1 MAISSDQVSLL
12 FKAKGDTDEAKTAFE
27 SLAKSLGLST
37 SAAGQLAIGLPI
49 AGAAIAAVAGIA
61 LGAASAIWNLTKAAS
76 DYGSK
81 IFDASQ
87 KTGLG
92 AQSLSAL
99 RYAAETSGSSFEK
112 ITGSV
117 AKFNVLLGEAN
128 TGNEKAQK
136 TLEEYNITARD
147 TESALNQAIQKIA
160 EMKTADEQAAAAK
173 ALFKDRAGDVL
184 AVIKSFDGDLPALIA
199 KLEKLGLVM
208 SDEDARAADE
218 FGDTL
223 DTLSDQAAAA
233 GRQFAFELMPLA
245 IEAMQG
251 ISQAMAANRDDM
263 REWGAYLSDVIRGV
277 GIAFTD
283 LPKVLAFHFA
293 ATARMLGDDK
303 DQWASWSLY
312 VLSQMNPVIQALTLL
327 NQLGKQARP
336 FSQTAT
342 TGGRLYDLDPV
353 TNTMRIVGGD
363 ALPSISIPKISGGA
377 GGRGGGGS
385 ARGGG
390 KSAAAQ
396 KAEEELNDLIRIQE
410 IKIKRLETVYRESME
425 RIRAEFKKTGDE
437 NVFDQQAAAEIE
449 KFVKAVGD
457 AREELLKL
465 EDKLNENKSDTKQ
478 RLALMKQW
486 DDVKKISQMI
496 RKDREEND
504 RTRSDSA
511 KKAADEEKK
520 LLDEIA
526 KFAEETSK
534 RIHDTVVKN
543 ANAEI
548 KAAQDVYT
556 ETLRTR
562 RLIAA
567 EKIKLENDFFEVI
580 TRNTRVLRYENKVVF
595 DNAVIDLDKWKRAK
609 EAEINA
615 HVKDEETRKAA
626 LEEVNAEYERRL
638 KLLKDIY
645 DQEEQN
651 IQQKEATPVTE
662 GPGYNFGF
670 PGSWD
675 DLVAK
680 IQAAAPT
687 IGETLTELGNIGVSA
702 FQGMTQAIG
711 GLIQNW
717 VLMGTTGPAALKK
730 ILAATLAALAAEA
743 AMRAI
748 FELAMGFASL
758 FFNPAEAAAHFQAAA
773 LFGAVAVGAGLAGR
787 ALAGDSFRKESSG
800 AYGSSGAGSSSGQG
814 EKGRGGGVYSG
825 QKDKVVETG
834 RNQPGIMPEF
844 IVTFKDR
851 SNWFSDMF
859 KIELRRNGEMRE
871 AILDAVS

>member
-37 SAAGQLAIGLPI
+37 STAGQLAIGLPI
-49 AGAAIAAVAGIA
+49 AGAAIVAVAGIA

-136 TLEEYNITARD
+136 TLEQFNITARD
-147 TESALNQAIQKIA
+147 TEGALNQAIQRIA
-160 EMKTADEQAAAAK
+160 QMKTADEQAAAAK

-184 AVIKSFDGDLPALIA
+184 AVIKSFDGDLPSLIA
-199 KLEKLGLVM
+199 KLQKLGLVM

-223 DTLSDQAAAA
+223 DTLSMQAQAI
-233 GRQFAFELMPLA
+233 GHQFAFELMPYVTH
-245 IEAMQG
+245 AMESMSSAMGDNQSAARSWGQTIGQIVRGAEVYFQG
-251 ISQAMAANRDDM
+251 LNSGVQSALGGINNAFGTNIQSASIWAVGLTNLISP
-263 REWGAYLSDVIRGV
+263 L
-277 GIAFTD
+277 
-283 LPKVLAFHFA
+283 
-293 ATARMLGDDK
+293 LG
-303 DQWASWSLY
+303 LF
-312 VLSQMNPVIQALTLL
+312 L
-327 NQLGKQARP
+327 QLGKSFPGFNSRATLGAR
-336 FSQTAT
+336 
-342 TGGRLYDLDPV
+342 RVELDPE
-353 TNTMRIVGGD
+353 TNTMRTVGGD
-363 ALPSISIPKISGGA
+363 TPPPLSIPKIGGV
-377 GGRGGGGS
+377 GRGGGGS

-449 KFVKAVGD
+449 KFVAAVGD

-562 RLIAA
+562 RLTAA

-615 HVKDEETRKAA
+615 HVKDEATRKAA

-651 IQQKEATPVTE
+651 IQQKEATPVTK
-662 GPGYNFGF
+662 GPDYNFGF

-717 VLMGTTGPAALKK
+717 VLMGTTGPAVLKK

-743 AMRAI
+743 AIRAI

-758 FFNPAEAAAHFQAAA
+758 FFNPAEAVAHFQAAA

-787 ALAGDSFRKESSG
+787 ALAGNSFRRESSG

-825 QKDKVVETG
+825 QKDKLVETG